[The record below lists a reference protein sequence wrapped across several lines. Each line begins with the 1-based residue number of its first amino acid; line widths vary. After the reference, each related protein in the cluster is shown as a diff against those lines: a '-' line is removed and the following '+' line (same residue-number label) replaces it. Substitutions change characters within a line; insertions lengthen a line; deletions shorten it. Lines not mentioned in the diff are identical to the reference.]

1 MADTSSF
8 LPLVRSHL
16 SGYGKAIS
24 TQHSHQGTPCAYHTI
39 AFIRP
44 TATTNRL
51 MQNRSSFNA
60 RKTKKK
66 LGEKTKNEY
75 AHEED
80 SMLTG
85 QR

>member
-1 MADTSSF
+1 
-8 LPLVRSHL
+8 
-16 SGYGKAIS
+16 
-24 TQHSHQGTPCAYHTI
+24 
-39 AFIRP
+39 
-44 TATTNRL
+44 
-51 MQNRSSFNA
+51 MQNRLSFNA

-66 LGEKTKNEY
+66 LGEKRMKQETKNEY